1 MEVQRNSFR
10 YLFADT
16 VKALFKQSA
25 RELANAGIQ
34 ILPEQHFLLHLIASK
49 EETIQSDLAEMIHKD
64 KSAVMRHIDQLEAM
78 DYLIRVNDT
87 TDRRKK
93 HLVITEA
100 GKDIMKQCQEVID
113 VVTERNL
120 VGITEEELEVFT
132 KVLIKLKQNS
142 EK

>member
-16 VKALFKQSA
+16 VKSLFKQSA

-64 KSAVMRHIDQLEAM
+64 KSAIMRHIDQLESM
-78 DYLIRVNDT
+78 GYWIRVNDT

-93 HLVITEA
+93 HLVSTEA
-100 GKDIMKQCQEVID
+100 GKEIMMQCQEVSD
-113 VVTERNL
+113 VVTQRNL

>member
-1 MEVQRNSFR
+1 
-10 YLFADT
+10 
-16 VKALFKQSA
+16 
-25 RELANAGIQ
+25 
-34 ILPEQHFLLHLIASK
+34 
-49 EETIQSDLAEMIHKD
+49 MIHKD
-64 KSAVMRHIDQLEAM
+64 KSAVMRHIDQLESM
-78 DYLIRVNDT
+78 GYLIRVNDT

>member
-49 EETIQSDLAEMIHKD
+49 EETIQSDLAEKD

-78 DYLIRVNDT
+78 GYLIRVNDT